1 MVTKKTQRKKKAAE
15 PVASKKKYSIA
26 YTIGSDPKF
35 YVADGDDY
43 KLSAMDVESPR
54 TKEINTFPVIFV
66 IDAEADTMEIIP
78 VNNVGL
84 IRHNFGMKAEAAQ
97 FITEME
103 ALKAKAEEE
112 GALSVIT
119 KTERKKIDD
128 ERHYQ

>member
-1 MVTKKTQRKKKAAE
+1 MVAKKTSKGKDVKT
-15 PVASKKKYSIA
+15 KKKYSIA
-26 YTIGSDPKF
+26 YTIGNDPKF

-43 KLSAMDVESPR
+43 KLSTLDVESFR

-66 IDAEADTMEIIP
+66 LDVESDTMEIIP

-97 FITEME
+97 FMTEME
-103 ALKAKAEEE
+103 ALKAKVEE
-112 GALSVIT
+112 GGVSSTLS
-119 KTERKKIDD
+119 KSERKKIDD